1 MVSRDEVRR
10 IVLELIRTD
19 EEFRLAVAGALGLDA
34 ILSELKALRQ
44 DFNAML
50 SRIVSIEEE
59 LKRHGQILE
68 EHTRLLQEHSRILEV
83 HSRILQEHTRLLQEH
98 GKALRSKEGY

>member
-1 MVSRDEVRR
+1 MVSRDEVRK

-19 EEFRLAVAGALGLDA
+19 EEFRLAIAGALGLDL
-34 ILSELKALRQ
+34 ILNELKALRQ

-59 LKRHGQILE
+59 LKRHGEVLQEHTRILE
-68 EHTRLLQEHSRILEV
+68 EHTRLLQEHS
-83 HSRILQEHTRLLQEH
+83 
-98 GKALRSKEGY
+98 KA

>member
-1 MVSRDEVRR
+1 MVSRDEVRK

-19 EEFRLAVAGALGLDA
+19 EEFRLAIAGALGLDS
-34 ILSELKALRQ
+34 ILNELKALRQ

-59 LKRHGQILE
+59 LKRHGEVLQEHTRILE
-68 EHTRLLQEHSRILEV
+68 EHTRLLQEHS
-83 HSRILQEHTRLLQEH
+83 
-98 GKALRSKEGY
+98 KA